1 MKTTV
6 ITFVCI
12 LLQSIAVTYA
22 QDYPPDLLWNDAA
35 VKFPFD
41 FFDIQTTDFTWTD
54 KCIEH
59 PTNKGGSEEAYRA
72 FGQSMVLVFNDPR
85 LGDNVE
91 KLMLFNSN
99 ANIPMSNCTS
109 LVEASQSITF
119 GDVYPNLVDLD
130 SNVAIARDAFLARIS
145 DSDSTALSTEGE
157 GIEEPAYQEEVEGYQ
172 YQGRGACLDQNGKLY
187 SYLQRTIE
195 FPNAE
200 TCGKQECERFA
211 NLESYRGFEFSVV
224 NRCTC
229 LFDIDDISEVVSNE
243 IEYVSKQDL
252 GQGPI
257 IGTSGTPGSFC
268 YSFVSTNS
276 ITLEDGIEEPADDE
290 VSSTALPKLT
300 LPEGG
305 LNKCNEPIP
314 SEFPDNII
322 PKEVVAGIL
331 QGLMQQ
337 FGLDELATQMESL
350 ALYDVRVHK
359 ICTSCEEM
367 NKLWDEES
375 NESNA
380 SEVMPYCVE
389 GSFAFGRTMSGL
401 LLEPIDSVTKEPIV
415 GKIATT
421 IYNYPTETNPFIAPS
436 QTWPLNV
443 ATNPPEELGALAAAS
458 AGTYTI
464 VPDVLGLGEDWEG
477 VRSYIVKTL
486 YSASAVPLL
495 LKAQDIVKKSNS
507 CTEMDKRVAIM
518 GYSEGGYATVA
529 ISDAIDTLND
539 GYEQTYL
546 GVGGAPIKISTEQLY
561 MIVEGAEG

>member
-1 MKTTV
+1 MKGVMKTTV
-6 ITFVCI
+6 VTFVCV

-22 QDYPPDLLWNDAA
+22 QDYPPEFLWNDAA
-35 VKFPFD
+35 IKFPFD
-41 FFDIQTTDFTWTD
+41 FFDQTTDYTWTD
-54 KCIEH
+54 KCIQH
-59 PTNKGGSEEAYRA
+59 PTYKGGSEEAYKA
-72 FGQSMVLVFNDPR
+72 FGNSMVLTFNDPR
-85 LGDNVE
+85 LDANIE

-109 LVEASQSITF
+109 LIEASQSITF
-119 GDVYPNLVDLD
+119 GEVYPDLVDLD
-130 SNVAIARDAFLARIS
+130 SDVAMARDAFLARIS
-145 DSDSTALSTEGE
+145 SSDNTTD
-157 GIEEPAYQEEVEGYQ
+157 EVEP
-172 YQGRGACLDQNGKLY
+172 
-187 SYLQRTIE
+187 E
-195 FPNAE
+195 
-200 TCGKQECERFA
+200 
-211 NLESYRGFEFSVV
+211 
-224 NRCTC
+224 
-229 LFDIDDISEVVSNE
+229 
-243 IEYVSKQDL
+243 
-252 GQGPI
+252 
-257 IGTSGTPGSFC
+257 
-268 YSFVSTNS
+268 
-276 ITLEDGIEEPADDE
+276 DDE
-290 VSSTALPKLT
+290 ISTTLPKLT

-337 FGLDELATQMESL
+337 FGLDEVATQMESL

-367 NKLWDEES
+367 NMLWEEEK
-375 NESNA
+375 ESNA
-380 SEVMPYCVE
+380 NEVMPYCDE
-389 GSFAFGRTMSGL
+389 GSFAYNRTMSGL
-401 LLEPIDSVTKEPIV
+401 LLEPIDSVTKQPVV
-415 GKIATT
+415 GKIGTT

-477 VRSYIVKTL
+477 VRSYIVKSL

-495 LKAQDIVKKSNS
+495 LKAQDMVKNNTS
-507 CTEMDKRVAIM
+507 CTEMDTRVAIM
-518 GYSEGGYATVA
+518 GYSEGGYATVV
-529 ISDAIDTLND
+529 ISDAIDTLDD

-561 MIVEGAEG
+561 MLVEGAEG

>member
-6 ITFVCI
+6 VTFVCVI

-35 VKFPFD
+35 IKFPFD
-41 FFDIQTTDFTWTD
+41 FFDQTTDYTWTD
-54 KCIEH
+54 KCIQH
-59 PTNKGGSEEAYRA
+59 PTYKGGSEEAYKA
-72 FGQSMVLVFNDPR
+72 FGNSMVLTFNDPR
-85 LGDNVE
+85 LDANIE

-109 LVEASQSITF
+109 LLEASLAMTF
-119 GDVYPNLVDLD
+119 GEVYPDLVDLD
-130 SNVAIARDAFLARIS
+130 SDVAMARDAFLARIS

-157 GIEEPAYQEEVEGYQ
+157 GIEEPAYQEEVGGYQ
-172 YQGRGACLDQNGKLY
+172 YQGRGACLDQNGNLY

-229 LFDIDDISEVVSNE
+229 LFDIDDISEVVNE

-268 YSFVSTNS
+268 YSFNSTNS
-276 ITLEDGIEEPADDE
+276 TTLEDDIEEPDDE
-290 VSSTALPKLT
+290 VSTTLPTLT

-331 QGLMQQ
+331 QGLLQQ
-337 FGLDELATQMESL
+337 FSLDELATQMESL
-350 ALYDVRVHK
+350 ALCDVRVHK
-359 ICTSCEEM
+359 ICTSCEEINM
-367 NKLWDEES
+367 LWEEEK
-375 NESNA
+375 ESNA
-380 SEVMPYCVE
+380 NEVMPYCEE
-389 GSFAFGRTMSGL
+389 GSFAYGRTMSGL
-401 LLEPIDSVTKEPIV
+401 LLEPIDSITKEPIV
-415 GKIATT
+415 GKVATT
-421 IYNYPTETNPFIAPS
+421 IYNYPTETNPFVAPS
-436 QTWPLNV
+436 QTWPFNV
-443 ATNPPEELGALAAAS
+443 ATSPPEELGALAAAS

-464 VPDVLGLGEDWEG
+464 VPDVIGLGEDWEG
-477 VRSYIVKTL
+477 IRSYIVKSL

-518 GYSEGGYATVA
+518 GYSEGGYATVV
-529 ISDAIDTLND
+529 ISDAIDTLDD

-561 MIVEGAEG
+561 MLVEGAEG